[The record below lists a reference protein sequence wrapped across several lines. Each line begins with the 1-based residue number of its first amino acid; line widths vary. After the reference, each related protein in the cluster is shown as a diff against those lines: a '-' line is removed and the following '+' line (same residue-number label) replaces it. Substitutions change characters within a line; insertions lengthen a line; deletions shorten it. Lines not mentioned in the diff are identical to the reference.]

1 MRDATE
7 GVEVWRGAVAP
18 WECDEAGRLAP
29 RFLLGRAMEGLAGLA
44 AELGMADA
52 FGPGANSTLAVRE
65 HHIRVLSDAPA
76 GAPLA
81 MSAGVLSIGE
91 DEAEVAQ
98 VLRHA
103 RSGEPCA
110 AFLTRIVHIS
120 VREPRVFAWSAR
132 TRAAAAAL
140 AVEAPAFARPD
151 GLSGAPA
158 SPDAATRE
166 RAEALKLAVTGR
178 GVVQPHECDAFG
190 RLRPDA
196 VMGRC
201 AEAVAHLADH
211 AVRPGKG
218 AGPGGVLVEARIIYL
233 RPAAVGARLEL
244 RSAAAAIAGGLQRF
258 THWLL
263 DPESGE
269 ACASVQAL
277 SSGFDLDAAEAVPAA
292 PDAAL
297 ADEMEL

>member
-18 WECDEAGRLAP
+18 WECDEPGRLEP
-29 RFLLGRAMEGLAGLA
+29 RFLLARAMEGLAGLA

-65 HHIRVLSDAPA
+65 HQIRFLSEARA

-81 MSAGVLSIGE
+81 MTAGVLSIGE
-91 DEAEVAQ
+91 DEAEVLQ
-98 VLRHA
+98 VLRHV

-110 AFLTRIVHIS
+110 AFLTRIAHIS

-140 AVEAPAFARPD
+140 AVEAPTFARPD
-151 GLSGAPA
+151 ALSGGPAPPDEA
-158 SPDAATRE
+158 SRE

-201 AEAVAHLADH
+201 AEAVAHLVDDG
-211 AVRPGKG
+211 VRPAKG
-218 AGPGGVLVEARIIYL
+218 GRPGRALVEARILYL

-244 RSAAAAIAGGLQRF
+244 RSAAAGTAGGLQRF

-269 ACASVQAL
+269 AWACAQAL
-277 SSGFDLDAAEAVPAA
+277 GSGFDLDAAKAVRAA
-292 PDAAL
+292 PEAAL